1 MLACNDVC
9 GVGMVRKQLYII
21 EEHER
26 ALKARARDH
35 GVWEAKLVRRMLDG
49 ILLGGE
55 REEGLVGAHAKEALE
70 ASSRGPSARR
80 RRTASP
86 EATRSTGTRSTKTMP
101 DTSARVLL

>member
-1 MLACNDVC
+1 
-9 GVGMVRKQLYII
+9 MVRKLLYIS

-26 ALKARARDH
+26 SLKARARDH

-55 REEGLVGAHAKEALE
+55 GGRGSSARMPRRPWR
-70 ASSRGPSARR
+70 ASSSGPSARR

-86 EATRSTGTRSTKTMP
+86 EATRSTGTRSVKTAP